1 VRPLLLIGQDNCD
14 LSVAK
19 KVIQVNPDALAI
31 SKTKLGWVMHGLAG
45 NYQEYHSSIVNVCCE
60 ENDEDIHQLVK
71 SYMTFE
77 NCGVVTTSTDR
88 RKSEEE
94 RSALEQSWKPL

>member
-1 VRPLLLIGQDNCD
+1 
-14 LSVAK
+14 
-19 KVIQVNPDALAI
+19 
-31 SKTKLGWVMHGLAG
+31 
-45 NYQEYHSSIVNVCCE
+45 VNVCCE

-88 RKSEEE
+88 ESPKKKDQLLKNREVNY
-94 RSALEQSWKPL
+94 